1 MINQHSMISYFI
13 NKPKTI
19 FIIDS
24 IGAFL
29 SSFCLFIISRFYSNY
44 IGIDSSK
51 LILLTILPNI
61 YCIYSACCYFLVK
74 QRFKLFIRVIAIANL
89 LYCLITI
96 FIIGFH
102 YDQLTILGFTYFIL
116 EIFII
121 AFLVNIEF
129 KISNILNQ
137 SA

>member
-1 MINQHSMISYFI
+1 MINQHSMISYFKS
-13 NKPKTI
+13 KPKTI

-61 YCIYSACCYFLVK
+61 YCIYSACCYLLVK
-74 QRFKLFIRVIAIANL
+74 QKFKLFIRVIAIANL
-89 LYCLITI
+89 LYCLITM

-102 YDQLTILGFTYFIL
+102 YDHLTILGFTYFIL

-121 AFLVNIEF
+121 AFLVNVEF